1 MMARVTVFHTSDLHN
16 KLNHCLAERLR
27 LIRSGSPGSI
37 VLDSGDAISA
47 GNVFWRFHEP
57 ILDLMN
63 SVPYDAMCPGNR
75 EFHFLARGLF
85 AKTANAE
92 FPIVSANLRPAKF
105 GFELPVR
112 SSVVIE
118 TPEARVGVLGLSVP
132 CITERMLVKRISD
145 AYFDDPCD
153 AAARFVP
160 DLREKCDI
168 LIALTHIGIKQDREL
183 AERVPGIDVILGGHT
198 HTVTNEPER
207 VGETYILHHGAFA
220 HHVGKVI
227 IEKSGGRVTVT
238 DELIPLAKA

>member
-16 KLNHCLAERLR
+16 KLNQRLAERLHA
-27 LIRSGSPGSI
+27 LKSESPGSI
-37 VLDSGDAISA
+37 MLDSGDAISA
-47 GNVFWRFHEP
+47 GNIFWRPNEP

-63 SVPYDAMCPGNR
+63 SVPYDAMCLGNR
-75 EFHFLARGLF
+75 EFHFLARGLL
-85 AKTANAE
+85 AKTANAA
-92 FPIVSANLRPAKF
+92 FPIISANLRPAKV

-118 TPEARVGVLGLSVP
+118 TPQGRVGIVGLSVP

-145 AYFDDPCD
+145 AYFDDPCE

-160 DLREKCDI
+160 ELREKCDL
-168 LIALTHIGIKQDREL
+168 LIALTHIGIERDREL

-198 HTVTNEPER
+198 HTITDAPER

-220 HHVGKVI
+220 HYVGRAA
-227 IEKSGGRVTVT
+227 IEKSGGRVTVES
-238 DELIPLAKA
+238 ELIPLAKA